1 MKFLIDFKADALDAD
16 ISAYLQQHGC
26 TVLKEWDKFDKIFL
40 VEADSMPPDA
50 DITDRIT
57 EENHLAI
64 KPLDVNLT
72 TLMIDYLDFAI
83 QAEDGNTP
91 LQDKVLDTIIISVK

>member
-1 MKFLIDFKADALDAD
+1 MFNYASDA
-16 ISAYLQQHGC
+16 SY
-26 TVLKEWDKFDKIFL
+26 T
-40 VEADSMPPDA
+40 
-50 DITDRIT
+50 T
-57 EENHLAI
+57 I

-91 LQDKVLDTIIISVK
+91 LQDKVLDTTIISVK

>member
-1 MKFLIDFKADALDAD
+1 MYSLRTETYRRSL
-16 ISAYLQQHGC
+16 
-26 TVLKEWDKFDKIFL
+26 FDKVCTTF
-40 VEADSMPPDA
+40 VKGMFNYASNA
-50 DITDRIT
+50 SYTT
-57 EENHLAI
+57 I

-91 LQDKVLDTIIISVK
+91 LQDKVLDTTIISVK